1 MRIPGPVMVTWGQAV
16 TDSLVKKTKW
26 RFEKSMKTIKLM
38 IVMMTAGWLAG
49 TRMAGDPITYVDLT
63 TVSTNGA
70 GHVIT
75 GDSLPSAFGKLN
87 SDMAFIQGAL
97 SNLAL
102 IPTQINSTMAQSN
115 AWLSLRIH
123 NNELTIAQLQAAVA
137 ALTNLVV
144 QYGLSITNGYIAM
157 GLDLTN
163 NLYRMG
169 TDTTNN
175 WNQLGLDTTNNANF
189 LGLDVT
195 NGYLAMGLDLTNN
208 WNQLGLDTT
217 NNANQLGI
225 NVTNGYLAMGVD
237 TTNNWNS
244 LGLNVTNLIYAMGT
258 DTTNNWNQLG
268 LDTTNNA
275 NTLGINVTNLVMATG
290 LDLTNLLNGIVIPG
304 SGGSDTVYR
313 IFSPDGALFFLHV
326 DDTGTMSVTGSP

>member
-1 MRIPGPVMVTWGQAV
+1 
-16 TDSLVKKTKW
+16 
-26 RFEKSMKTIKLM
+26 MKTIKYM
-38 IVMMTAGWLAG
+38 IVVITAGWLAG
-49 TRMAGDPITYVDLT
+49 TRMAGNPITYVDLT

-87 SDMAFIQGAL
+87 SDMAYIQGAL

-123 NNELTIAQLQAAVA
+123 TNELTITQLQASVA

-208 WNQLGLDTT
+208 WNQLGL
-217 NNANQLGI
+217 
-225 NVTNGYLAMGVD
+225 D

-313 IFSPDGALFFLHV
+313 IFSPDGALWFLHV